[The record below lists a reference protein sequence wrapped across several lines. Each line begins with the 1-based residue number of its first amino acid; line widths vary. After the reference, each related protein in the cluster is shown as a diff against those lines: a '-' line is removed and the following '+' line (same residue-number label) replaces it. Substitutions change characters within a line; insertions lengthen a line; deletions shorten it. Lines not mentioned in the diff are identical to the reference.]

1 MGKVAIVIGFIL
13 VLILAFR
20 FLMPGVKL
28 PGQVMIEHV
37 IPRSY
42 SSTSVSAPR
51 QHVME
56 PPYMFDVTNSNTV
69 IHLP

>member
-1 MGKVAIVIGFIL
+1 MGKFAIILGFIL

-28 PGQVMIEHV
+28 PGQMMIERV
-37 IPRSY
+37 IPRSR
-42 SSTSVSAPR
+42 SASPTR
-51 QHVME
+51 QHVDT

-69 IHLP
+69 IRLP

>member
-1 MGKVAIVIGFIL
+1 MGKVAIALGLIL

-28 PGQVMIEHV
+28 PGQVMIERV

-42 SSTSVSAPR
+42 YSAPR

-56 PPYMFDVTNSNTV
+56 PPYMFDVTNASTV
-69 IHLP
+69 VHLP